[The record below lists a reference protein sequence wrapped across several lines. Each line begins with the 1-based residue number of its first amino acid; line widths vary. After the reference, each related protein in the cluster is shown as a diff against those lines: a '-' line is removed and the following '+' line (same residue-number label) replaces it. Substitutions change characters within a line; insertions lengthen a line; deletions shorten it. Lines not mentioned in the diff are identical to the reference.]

1 MFIKTKGLIVGLVV
15 LLAVGLPA
23 PSAQASELVKL
34 GKLLVTGKRAPS
46 TEAKP
51 AADKPAA
58 ARAEPAAAS
67 AERQGAQQG
76 ASRLAT
82 EAAEAAPQGYD
93 WPADRQGVDNNRLPA
108 TESSPRSGGDR
119 VGRSPAPQ
127 QNMEP
132 LV

>member
-1 MFIKTKGLIVGLVV
+1 MFKTKGLIVGLVV
-15 LLAVGLPA
+15 LLAVSLPA

-58 ARAEPAAAS
+58 PRAEPAAPS
-67 AERQGAQQG
+67 AERQTAQQG
-76 ASRLAT
+76 AARPAA
-82 EAAEAAPQGYD
+82 EAAEAPPQGYD
-93 WPADRQGVDNNRLPA
+93 WAERQGVDSSRMPA
-108 TESSPRSGGDR
+108 TDSAPRAGGER

-127 QNMEP
+127 QSMEP
-132 LV
+132 VV